1 VCIRIIHF
9 TGDLLKIWSF
19 PHFFVPFLTKT
30 FLCLINLL
38 LDHRSRQDAMPF
50 VLSFKLLVLSDNK
63 RKELPD

>member
-1 VCIRIIHF
+1 
-9 TGDLLKIWSF
+9 
-19 PHFFVPFLTKT
+19 VPFLTKT